1 MNIVRLLYD
10 IIVLYLSLHFL
21 WYIVRQ
27 KKIWDQAGAALVL
40 ALLLLRLFHI
50 K

>member
-1 MNIVRLLYD
+1 MNPVRLFYD

-21 WYIVRQ
+21 WYVVRQ
-27 KKIWDQAGAALVL
+27 KKLWNQADAALVL
-40 ALLLLRLFHI
+40 TLFLLRLFLI